1 MSVSITGI
9 IPARAGSIR
18 VPNKNKLM
26 LEGHPMVAYTI
37 ESARQSGAFSKLLLA
52 SDDDETIDIGIHYGV
67 DDVFKRDPSDS
78 SSTSLDI
85 DWLTNLH
92 TNNRIDTEYFAI
104 LRPTSPQR
112 SVKLIRECVRKYLD
126 SSCDSLRTMS
136 LVQEHPGKMWRLD
149 SSGMAQPFLSQR
161 IGRPASHAM
170 QYGSLETLY
179 VQTSVLEIVRTDVIV
194 STKTREGESICGF
207 LTSGVD
213 SFAIDTPNDL
223 AFLEFLIAKNSEI
236 LPKISMKPY
245 RSDL

>member
-26 LEGHPMVAYTI
+26 LEGHPIVAYTI
-37 ESARQSGAFSKLLLA
+37 ESARQSGAFSKLILA
-52 SDDDETIDIGIHYGV
+52 TDDNEIIDIGIHYGV
-67 DDVFKRDPSDS
+67 DEVFKRDFSDS

-85 DWLTNLH
+85 EWLTNLY

-112 SVKLIRECVRKYLD
+112 SVKLIRDCVSKYLD
-126 SSCDSLRTMS
+126 SACDSLRTMS
-136 LVQEHPGKMWRLD
+136 LVQEHPGKMWRVD
-149 SSGMAQPFLSQR
+149 GGGKARPFLSQR
-161 IGRPASHAM
+161 INQPASHAL

-179 VQTSVLEIVRTDVIV
+179 VQTSVLEIARTDVIV
-194 STKTREGESICGF
+194 STKTREGKSICGF

-223 AFLEFLIAKNSEI
+223 AFLEFLISKNTNI
-236 LPKISMKPY
+236 LPKISIKPF
-245 RSDL
+245 RSII